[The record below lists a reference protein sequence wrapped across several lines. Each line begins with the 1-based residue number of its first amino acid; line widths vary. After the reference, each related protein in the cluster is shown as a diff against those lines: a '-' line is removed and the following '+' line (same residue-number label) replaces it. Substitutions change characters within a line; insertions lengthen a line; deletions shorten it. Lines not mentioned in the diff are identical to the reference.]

1 MSECQQLQETVGF
14 NKHTPWLK
22 LWACVNMQVCV
33 LYKPECHMCT
43 CSLWALTGYKWYA
56 SECSLHR
63 DPFVLSS
70 FQASFTQDEELA
82 CWHFRATSYHIFSF
96 SACLSLSLFPLRPS
110 SSLCIAAANPRLP
123 PRNIF
128 TALSPFSFSSGL
140 WKRGRGKNRWI
151 KRGVRWRG
159 NEILYWGRDTD
170 REHWAMYKGIRLGAA
185 AGEHW
190 FESCFFLCFSVSLF
204 SPAAIY
210 VCKSVCVVIFSY
222 FLCAC

>member
-96 SACLSLSLFPLRPS
+96 SACLSLSP
-110 SSLCIAAANPRLP
+110 SSLCVPLHLSASPLP
-123 PRNIF
+123 TLVCPPGISLQR
-128 TALSPFSFSSGL
+128 SPPFPFHQGYE
-140 WKRGRGKNRWI
+140 REGGGKI
-151 KRGVRWRG
+151 D
-159 NEILYWGRDTD
+159 E
-170 REHWAMYKGIRLGAA
+170 
-185 AGEHW
+185 
-190 FESCFFLCFSVSLF
+190 
-204 SPAAIY
+204 
-210 VCKSVCVVIFSY
+210 
-222 FLCAC
+222 